1 MLCIVVLLVCLAHIH
16 GESLQLNDAF
26 SQFVVEFGK
35 KYVDKSE
42 QKYRKSQFATNLEII
57 ENHNARQSS
66 YVLGVTQF
74 SDLSHEEF
82 ASQFVINEAIVKKAK
97 QLKLSGT
104 DTLYQTSESSSL
116 KQSLPSEVDWRQKN
130 VVTSVKDQKSCGS
143 CWAFSAVGSIEG
155 AYAIHT
161 GELVDLSPQYLVD
174 CDYSDNGCNGGLMD
188 NAFEFVMQDGVPLW
202 NDYPYAG
209 KQNSCKKVALK
220 TSILG
225 YYDVP
230 TGNSYELMKAIS
242 RNPVAVAIEADTS
255 VFQNYQSG
263 VLDDSACGHSLNHG
277 VLAVGYSTDAD
288 KPYYIV
294 KNSWGSKWGE
304 NGYIRLAVTDDYY
317 GTCGIHLMPS
327 YAFVDL

>member
-1 MLCIVVLLVCLAHIH
+1 MLCVVVLLVCLLYVN
-16 GESLQLNDAF
+16 GDNFQLDDAF
-26 SQFVVEFGK
+26 LQYVTEFGK

-42 QKYRKSQFATNLEII
+42 QKFRKAQLAVNLEII
-57 ENHNARQSS
+57 KEHNARQSS

-82 ASQFVINEAIVKKAK
+82 AARFVVNEAIVKKAK
-97 QLKLSGT
+97 EFELLETEAYPTSG
-104 DTLYQTSESSSL
+104 SSSL
-116 KQSLPSEVDWRQKN
+116 KQGLPSEVDWRLKN
-130 VVTSVKDQKSCGS
+130 AVSTVKDQKSCGS

-155 AYAIHT
+155 AYAIYT

-174 CDYSDNGCNGGLMD
+174 CDYSDNGCSGGLMD

-202 NDYPYAG
+202 DDYPYAG
-209 KQNSCKKVALK
+209 RQNSCKKGPPK

-230 TGNSYELMKAIS
+230 AGSSYELMKAIA
-242 RNPVAVAIEADTS
+242 RNPVSVAIEADTV

-277 VLAVGYSTDAD
+277 VLAVGYSVDAT

-294 KNSWGSKWGE
+294 KNSWGEKWGE
-304 NGYIRLAVTDDYY
+304 NGYIRLAITDDYY
-317 GTCGIHLMPS
+317 GTCGIHLMSS
-327 YAFVDL
+327 YPFVNL